1 MVDCAVQHGDR
12 VLVYDYRDFIDDLV
26 TPCDMLMRPATVVCR
41 YGKVVDYGSGP
52 CWYPDLVD
60 VVFDHRLGMVSC
72 GHFTDRVCYL
82 EGETE

>member
-12 VLVYDYRDFIDDLV
+12 VLVYDYRDFINDWA

-52 CWYPDLVD
+52 CYYPDLVD
-60 VVFDHRLGMVSC
+60 VVFDHRPGVVSC
-72 GHFTDRVCYL
+72 GHFTDRVVL
-82 EGETE
+82 